1 MYSGAFVEVTAVSIS
16 DVVAM
21 VVMAGVLDFVA
32 AVVVIVVAAVVVI
45 VVVAVVVA
53 VVLIGLETDDILSVS
68 PLKSEEELT
77 VTDAVVV
84 DTDTGW
90 KILSICGT
98 SAIAATTMTAHITSE
113 AGEYIN
119 LKFLL

>member
-1 MYSGAFVEVTAVSIS
+1 M
-16 DVVAM
+16 
-21 VVMAGVLDFVA
+21 LDFVV
-32 AVVVIVVAAVVVI
+32 AVVVIVVA
-45 VVVAVVVA
+45 AVVVA

-68 PLKSEEELT
+68 LLKSEEELT

-113 AGEYIN
+113 AGEYTN
-119 LKFLL
+119 LKFLLFLSCRGMFSFAAASIFPQFSGAFLSMALFRNF